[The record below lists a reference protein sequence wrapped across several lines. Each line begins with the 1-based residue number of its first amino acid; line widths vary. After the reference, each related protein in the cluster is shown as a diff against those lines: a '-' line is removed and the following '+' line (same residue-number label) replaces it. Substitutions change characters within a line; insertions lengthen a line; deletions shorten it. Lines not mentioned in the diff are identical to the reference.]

1 MSSEIIQEEK
11 NDINFTQKC
20 IMFANITRIKDQIIL
35 NPFDFIPKVKIYTSN
50 LRQQIFTYTKIK
62 GGLFI
67 IKNKN
72 KKEAHK
78 YFIRVY
84 SYKDYSLLFNLE
96 INNETRK
103 NYIEIEPNFYCFC
116 LRIGYIGFKFN
127 SEEEAKKFYDLLE
140 NEPNRQVLDEFELI
154 EKLVMKDT
162 DSLYINEID
171 QIASNLDESFQKITG
186 ENVKY
191 ELNKIDPYLQFANF
205 LHLSKLLS
213 NSKFDYKDNVFDI
226 FVNKKFPYKLFRIM
240 FRHFDLHRLYPLRP
254 VINDCLFI
262 SNKDNYIDI
271 LVEHVNNNFK
281 QQVIMYRKRKAAKKK
296 DKSKSQTKEDTTT
309 SSAKEP
315 TKSSNDKNIDKDKDE
330 NAGDAGGDLNSK
342 KTPESDNIDE
352 ETKEGEEHNENGILR
367 GLNRFFC
374 GLNIFN

>member
-1 MSSEIIQEEK
+1 MSSEIIEEEK
-11 NDINFTQKC
+11 NDLNFTQKC
-20 IMFANITRIKDQIIL
+20 IMFANIIRIKDKIIL
-35 NPFDFIPKVKIYTSN
+35 NPFDFIPKVKIYTSS

-116 LRIGYIGFKFN
+116 LRVGYIGFKFN
-127 SEEEAKKFYDLLE
+127 SKEEAKKLYDLLE
-140 NEPNRQVLDEFELI
+140 NEPNKHDLDEFGLI

-162 DSLYINEID
+162 DSLYLNTID
-171 QIASNLDESFQKITG
+171 QIASSLDESFQKITG
-186 ENVKY
+186 DNVKY

-205 LHLSKLLS
+205 LHLSKLLA
-213 NSKFDYKDNVFDI
+213 NSKFDYEDNVFNI
-226 FVNKKFPYKLFRIM
+226 FVNNKFPYKLFKVM

-262 SNKDNYIDI
+262 SNKDDYIDI

-281 QQVIMYRKRKAAKKK
+281 QQVVIYRKRKGIKTK
-296 DKSKSQTKEDTTT
+296 DKSKSQIKEDTTT
-309 SSAKEP
+309 NSEKEP
-315 TKSSNDKNIDKDKDE
+315 TKSFNDKNIDNDKDE

-342 KTPESDNIDE
+342 KTTESDNIEE
-352 ETKEGEEHNENGILR
+352 ETKEGEEPNENNVLR